1 MSARRIDA
9 WDSCLAALQA
19 HGRLPSVVAG
29 VLQGGELAWT
39 GAVGGAVD
47 DRYRIGSITKTVTA
61 VAVLQARDEGLL
73 ALDDPIG
80 SLIPETG
87 YGDVTVR
94 QLLAH
99 TGGLQSEPVGSWW
112 ERSPGVD
119 FATLVAAN
127 DGSRAVGAPGD
138 FHYSNLGFALLGE
151 AVARLH
157 GTTWWDV
164 VSSRVLGPLG
174 LRHTSYDDAAPA
186 AQGWSVDHFAGT
198 LTPEP
203 HQDTRAMAPAGQLWS
218 TVTDLMT
225 FALFLVDGHP
235 DVLSRESVAELA
247 EPTSATYGLGT
258 WLLELP
264 ELPGRR
270 LVGHPGSMPGFQ
282 ASLFVDPV
290 TRDGAVVLS
299 SSTTGLDTDTVP
311 GLLLGDRALAPLD
324 PWVPTDRVPAGVRD
338 LLGLWFWGNNAVEVR
353 LHNGFLH
360 LRSVAR
366 HRLTDVF
373 EVGEAGIVGT
383 WGYHQGERLRVH
395 RRSDRSVSHLS
406 CATFVYTRT
415 PYDRSVPVPG
425 GHPG

>member
-1 MSARRIDA
+1 MSAR

-29 VLQGGELAWT
+29 VLQGGELVWT
-39 GAVGGAVD
+39 GAAGAGSVD
-47 DRYRIGSITKTVTA
+47 ERFRIGSITKTVTA
-61 VAVLQARDEGLL
+61 VAVLQARDAGLL
-73 ALDDPIG
+73 SLDDPIG
-80 SLIPETG
+80 SVVPETG
-87 YGDVTVR
+87 YRDVTVR
-94 QLLAH
+94 ELLAH

-127 DGSRAVGAPGD
+127 DASGSVSEPGG

-151 AVARLH
+151 AVARVH
-157 GTTWWDV
+157 GASWWDV
-164 VSSRVLGPLG
+164 VSAHVLAPLG
-174 LRHTSYDDAAPA
+174 LDHTSYDDAAPA

-198 LTPEP
+198 LTREP
-203 HQDTRAMAPAGQLWS
+203 HQDTGAMAPAGQLWS
-218 TVTDLMT
+218 TVADLAT
-225 FALFLVDGHP
+225 FALFLADGHP
-235 DVLSRESVAELA
+235 DVLSRESLA
-247 EPTSATYGLGT
+247 EMVRPTSPTYGLGT

-282 ASLFVDPV
+282 ASLFVDPE
-290 TRDGAVVLS
+290 TRDGVVVLA

-311 GLLLGDRALAPLD
+311 GLLLGDRELTPLE
-324 PWVPTDRVPAGVRD
+324 PWVPTQQVPAGVRD
-338 LLGLWFWGNNAVEVR
+338 LLGLWFWGNSAVEVR
-353 LHNGFLH
+353 WHNEQLH

-373 EVGEAGIVGT
+373 EVREAGIVGT
-383 WGYHQGERLRVH
+383 WGYHRGERLRVH
-395 RRSDRSVSHLS
+395 RRRDRTISHLE

-415 PYDRSVPVPG
+415 PYDPTVPIPG
-425 GHPG
+425 GHPA